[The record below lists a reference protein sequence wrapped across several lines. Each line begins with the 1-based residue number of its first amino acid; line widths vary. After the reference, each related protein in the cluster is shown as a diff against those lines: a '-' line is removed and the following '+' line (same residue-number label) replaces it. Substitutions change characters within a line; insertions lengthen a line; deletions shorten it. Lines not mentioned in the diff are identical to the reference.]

1 MKQGSKIYIANAGD
15 SRSFVVVYRAKSQS
29 VEVVYISREDKPSLP
44 DEAARVHKM
53 GGQVFLPPVGTSR
66 VLYVDS
72 VTGNTSGLAMSRS
85 IGDWEAGRVGV
96 IPDPIVD
103 VVDIPELIKT
113 QMAKDCELDVDG
125 NVDPACLAS
134 HDDVCI
140 FAVSATD
147 GMMDF
152 ASPELIAQTVALS
165 LYAKEGP
172 HLLTALEQ
180 LIYMAAQGWEQFRQG
195 QYRDDIAIAVS
206 QLRIPPGPPSQ

>member
-1 MKQGSKIYIANAGD
+1 M
-15 SRSFVVVYRAKSQS
+15 
-29 VEVVYISREDKPSLP
+29 
-44 DEAARVHKM
+44 
-53 GGQVFLPPVGTSR
+53 
-66 VLYVDS
+66 
-72 VTGNTSGLAMSRS
+72 
-85 IGDWEAGRVGV
+85 
-96 IPDPIVD
+96 
-103 VVDIPELIKT
+103 
-113 QMAKDCELDVDG
+113 
-125 NVDPACLAS
+125 
-134 HDDVCI
+134 CI